1 MIKQTHGNSPS
12 NRSTK
17 SFFIENLGCA
27 KNQVDAEIL
36 GKLLTDEG
44 FRWAETPESA
54 DCICIN
60 SCGFIKSAK
69 EESIRETLDYRKRY
83 PDKKII
89 LTGCFAQRYAAE
101 ADKKLRDIDGI
112 VGNRSPEAAAAAVQ
126 RVLSGGRVVEV
137 PPAKLLYPRRERF
150 LSYPGS
156 VYVKIS
162 EGCNNGC
169 TYCAIP
175 LIRGP
180 LSSRSPED
188 ITDEIAGYIGAGTA
202 EIVLLAQD
210 LASFGTDGGRGE
222 GLTALLRRI
231 MELPGDFWL
240 RLLYMHPDHVPED
253 LFACIRDN
261 ERVLPYLDIPF
272 QHASKRV
279 LRRMGRSGDGPAYL
293 RLIDRI
299 RNEIPGAVI
308 RSTFLVGFPG
318 EEEEDF
324 TELLKFQREAALD
337 WLGVFTYSR
346 EEDTPAYRLQS
357 ALGYRLTKMKGAA
370 EKRKSIIQETQQE
383 ITTARLRE
391 HVGSP
396 QRVLI
401 EEAVAGERLFIGRTY
416 FQAPEVDG
424 LTVVSGENCIPG
436 RFYRCRITSVT
447 AVDLEATL
455 VSDIGP

>member
-1 MIKQTHGNSPS
+1 
-12 NRSTK
+12 
-17 SFFIENLGCA
+17 
-27 KNQVDAEIL
+27 VDAEIL

-44 FRWAETPESA
+44 FLWAETPETA
-54 DCICIN
+54 DCICVN

-69 EESIRETLDYRKRY
+69 EESIRETLEYRKRY

-89 LTGCFAQRYAAE
+89 LTGCFAQRYAAA

-112 VGNRSPEAAAAAVQ
+112 VGNRSPKAAAAAVR

-137 PPAKLLYPRRERF
+137 PPPKLFYPRRGRF

-180 LSSRSPED
+180 LSSRGPED
-188 ITDEIAGYIGAGTA
+188 ITAEIAGYIDGGAA

-210 LASFGTDGGRGE
+210 LAAFGTDGGRGE

-231 MELPGDFWL
+231 MEIPGDFWL
-240 RLLYMHPDHVPED
+240 RLLYIHPDHVPED
-253 LFACIRDN
+253 LFALIRDN
-261 ERVLPYLDIPF
+261 DRLLPYLDIPF

-279 LRRMGRSGDGPAYL
+279 LRRMGRLGDGPAYL
-293 RLIDRI
+293 RLIERI

-308 RSTFLVGFPG
+308 RSTVLVGFPG

-324 TELLKFQREAALD
+324 TELLNFQRQAALD

-346 EEDTPAYRLQS
+346 EEGTPAYRLQS
-357 ALGYRLTKMKGAA
+357 GLGYRLMNGKA
-370 EKRKSIIQETQQE
+370 EKRKSIVQEAQQE

-391 HVGSP
+391 HVGSL
-396 QRVLI
+396 QQVLI
-401 EEAVAGERLFIGRTY
+401 EEPVAGERLFIGRTY

-424 LTVVSGENCIPG
+424 LTVVSGENCTPG
-436 RFYRCRITSVT
+436 RLYRCRITSVT
-447 AVDLEATL
+447 AVDLEAAL